1 MRGKICTL
9 NVEGQ
14 HRESWGTPLT
24 NPHHRMPE
32 VYPLRTMR
40 SPRTKVSE
48 DESRLANKAKPFI
61 DDGCRRRFQLERLPK
76 TPIELI
82 LSAFTVCRYTLLS
95 RACLCTLTQLN
106 CMVPKWNLD
115 ISLTLRRS
123 AAEFDV
129 TCSVSHVLR
138 RVYYNK
144 FFMLEKTLSET

>member
-1 MRGKICTL
+1 VRMRGKICTL

-61 DDGCRRRFQLERLPK
+61 DDRLPASIS
-76 TPIELI
+76 T
-82 LSAFTVCRYTLLS
+82 
-95 RACLCTLTQLN
+95 RATS
-106 CMVPKWNLD
+106 KD
-115 ISLTLRRS
+115 S
-123 AAEFDV
+123 D
-129 TCSVSHVLR
+129 
-138 RVYYNK
+138 
-144 FFMLEKTLSET
+144 